1 MVYGVVLG
9 MKPPEAHRSDGDGAQ
24 DVDGRITTDNRH
36 VLHAADTDD
45 RRQQRVSRPITV
57 TSCMQQ
63 TPTTD
68 GNSDSRVTW
77 TGEEACLGLAAVNAR
92 GRSVPLTTRLSQV
105 LYITL
110 TTLNCLQIILPTP
123 RDPIITTPLKS
134 ANKFPRLTSRT
145 RKYQTFISYAL
156 ARHQTS

>member
-92 GRSVPLTTRLSQV
+92 ALSVGEAGSPCNTVWPGPRPTSVPCDILIHPDSPVTWTGEEACLRL
-105 LYITL
+105 
-110 TTLNCLQIILPTP
+110 
-123 RDPIITTPLKS
+123 
-134 ANKFPRLTSRT
+134 A
-145 RKYQTFISYAL
+145 
-156 ARHQTS
+156 